1 VRNISTGYQYGISPW
16 AIAAAHSLTAQ
27 RVFQLICVH
36 RIWMWQLPCVFRAQ
50 DVFRAQAGN
59 TQAGNTQANNTLANN
74 TLANNTLA
82 NNTLAGNRRHQQREI
97 LR

>member
-1 VRNISTGYQYGISPW
+1 
-16 AIAAAHSLTAQ
+16 
-27 RVFQLICVH
+27 
-36 RIWMWQLPCVFRAQ
+36 MWQLPYVFRAQ

-59 TQAGNTQANNTLANN
+59 TQAGNTQANNTQ
-74 TLANNTLA
+74 A